1 MSNID
6 PICGSVAK
14 SITGTN
20 EFITHDSLSDVITV
34 ETSNNENHG
43 DQSFTVNVISQLED
57 YTQISQT
64 VKLVINILK
73 VPEASQATDS
83 LIEGSQD
90 KES

>member
-1 MSNID
+1 MD
-6 PICGSVAK
+6 PNCGSVTK
-14 SITGTN
+14 SISGAN
-20 EFITHDSLSDVITV
+20 EFMTYDSLSDEVTV
-34 ETSNNENHG
+34 ETSNIEDHG